1 MTSNKSLRYLLLV
14 AAFSSSLFVIGGIW
28 LLADAKWN
36 CPVRSPYL
44 VGAIPVEFHVEN
56 HSTLKGGEVKL
67 GGWWEPECVARK
79 KVAILVPYRNRQEQL
94 KVFLN
99 HIHPILQ
106 RQQLHYRI
114 FVVEQVKIKDI
125 CSLLSEYQQWL
136 TLQCR
141 K

>member
-1 MTSNKSLRYLLLV
+1 MTSIKGLHCLLHLAV
-14 AAFSSSLFVIGGIW
+14 FSSSLFVIGGIW
-28 LLADAKWN
+28 FLSYSQRN

-44 VGAIPVEFHVEN
+44 VGAIPVEFHVAN
-56 HSTLKGGEVKL
+56 YSTLKSGEVKL

-79 KVAILVPYRNRQEQL
+79 KVAILVPYRNRHEQL

-114 FVVEQVKIKDI
+114 FVVEQV
-125 CSLLSEYQQWL
+125 
-136 TLQCR
+136 R
-141 K
+141 